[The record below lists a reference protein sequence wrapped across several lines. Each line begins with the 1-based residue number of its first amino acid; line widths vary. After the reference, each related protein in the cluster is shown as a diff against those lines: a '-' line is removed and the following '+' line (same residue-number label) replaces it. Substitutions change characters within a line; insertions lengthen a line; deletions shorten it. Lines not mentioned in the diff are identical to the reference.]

1 MWWHPAGGADLDPLR
16 VNGGHGVFDGSA
28 LLLLLAVKPTLI
40 TGLLWWFVEAVDPV
54 RHGAEFE
61 EISQLVSVVSAK
73 IPQLRNAVELLHW
86 RR

>member
-1 MWWHPAGGADLDPLR
+1 MWWHPAGGADHDPLR

-73 IPQLRNAVELLHW
+73 IPQLRDAVEQLHW